1 MNLEKEKIGVN
12 MRTQL
17 LADEILDAMN
27 LQRRYNIFN
36 NSMMFLLDDES
47 KTLAEE
53 LQSACLE
60 QEEKIGGISGHNNAN
75 IYDWMPWAGKHGLIN
90 RTNEYPHR
98 DDLKI
103 GMKAEILRQWTM
115 DIFNPQF
122 SLAAGASVLA
132 INPIAAHHKE
142 RSGLKQ
148 DLVDLLDGKK
158 IGCIC
163 ITEPTRGSDAVN
175 MIVKAEKSGED
186 ILINGIKCYNTNSPV
201 ADIAVVYAVYNTDDP
216 RGTMVQGV
224 SHKEWAK
231 GFKAE
236 RIGIPSVPHIHIGKT
251 IFEDAHIPADYITG
265 DNGKGYEILFEGLVP
280 ERIGI
285 AGLNVGQMWGAFTLA
300 SIYSTLRKQF
310 KQKILLH
317 QAVGMSVLAK
327 YQSRLMVATM
337 SLLKLAEVYDE
348 KKEELADIPPT
359 MNPLVAYASQL
370 KEYTSVLYHD
380 LAYELMHSMGGTG
393 VTDQTLM
400 PQYQGVSEI
409 AEVVGGTRN
418 VQFLISSRGINTM
431 VKMS

>member
-1 MNLEKEKIGVN
+1 MK
-12 MRTQL
+12 TQL
-17 LADEILDAMN
+17 IEDEILDQMN
-27 LQRRYNIFN
+27 LQRRYNILN
-36 NSMMFLLDDES
+36 NNLMFLLDDET
-47 KTLAEE
+47 KTMAEE
-53 LQSACLE
+53 LQAVCVKKD
-60 QEEKIGGISGHNNAN
+60 EEIGGVSGHNKAN
-75 IYDWMPWAGKHGLIN
+75 VYDWMPWAGKHGLIN

-103 GMKAEILRQWTM
+103 GMKAEIMRQWTM
-115 DIFNPQF
+115 DMFNPQF

-132 INPIAAHHKE
+132 INPIAHHYNG
-142 RSGLKQ
+142 RDGLKR
-148 DLVDLLDGKK
+148 DLIDLLDGKK

-175 MIVKAEKSGED
+175 MTVKAEKSGDD

-201 ADIAVVYAVYNTDDP
+201 ADIAVVYAVYDTDNP

-231 GFKAE
+231 GFTAE
-236 RIGIPSVPHIHIGKT
+236 RIGIPSVPHIQIGKT
-251 IFEDAHIPADYITG
+251 IFDDAHIPADYITG
-265 DNGKGYEILFEGLVP
+265 DDGAGYDILFEGLVP

-285 AGLNVGQMWGAFTLA
+285 AALNVGQMWGAFTLA

-310 KQKILLH
+310 KQKILIH

-327 YQSRLMVATM
+327 YHSRLTIATM
-337 SLLKLAEVYDE
+337 SLLKLAETYDE
-348 KKEELADIPPT
+348 KKEELEGVPAT
-359 MNPLVAYASQL
+359 MNPLVAMASQL
-370 KEYTSVLYHD
+370 KEYTSFMYHE
-380 LAYELMHSMGGTG
+380 LAYELMHAMGGTG

-400 PQYQGVSEI
+400 PHYQGVSEI

-418 VQFLISSRGINTM
+418 VQLLIGSRTVNTM